1 MGELKKIFGDIFT
14 GPDGQSVE
22 IAHVIWVLAVIVF
35 LAITVY
41 VVVKSG
47 QYPNNF
53 GTDFLTLNGGGAA
66 GSFARAKSDQIDGQ
80 K

>member
-1 MGELKKIFGDIFT
+1 MGSLRKIFGDIFT

-22 IAHVIWVLAVIVF
+22 VAHVLWVLAVLVF
-35 LAITVY
+35 LAITIY
-41 VVVKSG
+41 VVLKTG

-66 GSFARAKSDQIDGQ
+66 GAFARAKADQAET